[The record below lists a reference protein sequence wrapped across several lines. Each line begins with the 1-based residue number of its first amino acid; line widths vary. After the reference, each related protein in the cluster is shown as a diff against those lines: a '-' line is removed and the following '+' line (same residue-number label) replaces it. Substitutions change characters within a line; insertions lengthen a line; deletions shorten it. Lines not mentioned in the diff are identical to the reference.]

1 LNNLFPHDD
10 AKASAALLGT
20 TTGQVLNRLDAL
32 MLVLKS
38 CKGNT
43 CIEPWKILHP
53 KGGVTSLKDAL
64 QTKFNAFYKEQV
76 KVRFDRCE
84 YGYLIDAE
92 GPQVGYE
99 YREGLEWHH
108 WT

>member
-1 LNNLFPHDD
+1 
-10 AKASAALLGT
+10 
-20 TTGQVLNRLDAL
+20 

-38 CKGNT
+38 CKGDT
-43 CIEPWKILHP
+43 CIRPWKILHP
-53 KGGVTSLKDAL
+53 HGDVTSLKDAL
-64 QTKFNAFYKEQV
+64 RKEFDGFYEEQV

-84 YGYLIDAE
+84 AGYLIEAE

-99 YREGLEWHH
+99 YRKGLEWHH

>member
-1 LNNLFPHDD
+1 
-10 AKASAALLGT
+10 
-20 TTGQVLNRLDAL
+20 

-53 KGGVTSLKDAL
+53 EGGVANLKDAL
-64 QTKFNAFYKEQV
+64 QAKFNAFYKEQV